1 MTSMPSKQ
9 IFEYNGNTVSVDLSN
24 VKFCPGPCNYSE
36 DEPEPSM
43 MNICGEKKYV
53 YCFKPYSGGKYTKFC
68 YPINDMQVLV
78 LNNLRICSS
87 CNQRYLEFTEGNYVD
102 DLKIDANIIMKK
114 LQKNIIK

>member
-1 MTSMPSKQ
+1 MSVTANNQ

-53 YCFKPYSGGKYTKFC
+53 YCFKDNFLSKIITLLLLMRKKEDIYEL
-68 YPINDMQVLV
+68 LV
-78 LNNLRICSS
+78 NESNR
-87 CNQRYLEFTEGNYVD
+87 
-102 DLKIDANIIMKK
+102 
-114 LQKNIIK
+114 